1 MAIEEKELHKEKL
14 ILKKVSK
21 LLNNTL
27 DSLKEEVKISE
38 EDLIEFKKLA
48 WDGSS
53 SFDSGD
59 IAQAKNMTNEEEN
72 RLLTK
77 QKYLKRLLKIKDK
90 PYFASIVFED
100 EEKEIVRE
108 QVLDCRRILEMKPT
122 KSGHVAA

>member
-27 DSLKEEVKISE
+27 DNLKQEVKISE

-59 IAQAKNMTNEEEN
+59 IAQAKNMTN
-72 RLLTK
+72 
-77 QKYLKRLLKIKDK
+77 
-90 PYFASIVFED
+90 
-100 EEKEIVRE
+100 
-108 QVLDCRRILEMKPT
+108 
-122 KSGHVAA
+122 

>member
-27 DSLKEEVKISE
+27 DNLKQEVKISE

-77 QKYLKRLLKIKDK
+77 QKYLKRLLKIYQDIQK
-90 PYFASIVFED
+90 I
-100 EEKEIVRE
+100 
-108 QVLDCRRILEMKPT
+108 
-122 KSGHVAA
+122 

>member
-14 ILKKVSK
+14 ILRKVSK

-27 DSLKEEVKISE
+27 DNLKEEVKISE

-77 QKYLKRLLKIKDK
+77 QK
-90 PYFASIVFED
+90 
-100 EEKEIVRE
+100 
-108 QVLDCRRILEMKPT
+108 
-122 KSGHVAA
+122 